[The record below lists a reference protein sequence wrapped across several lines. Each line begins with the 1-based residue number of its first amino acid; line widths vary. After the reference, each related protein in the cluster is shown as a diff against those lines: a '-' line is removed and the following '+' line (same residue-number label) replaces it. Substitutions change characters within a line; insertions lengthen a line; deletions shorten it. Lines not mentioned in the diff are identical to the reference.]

1 LTARPASFLAMQ
13 ETPLEPIGCIC
24 IGESSAY
31 PAAGIG

>member
-1 LTARPASFLAMQ
+1 MLFIIGKSL
-13 ETPLEPIGCIC
+13 PLEPAGC